1 MEKTDRI
8 ERGIELAR
16 AGKVHRSGDAFKVE
30 SASSASL
37 VYTVKADGSCDC
49 PDATERQTICKHA
62 FASVGRELAEL
73 LLDFRTATTLEELD
87 SKWDSTASVAAT
99 LARGFKLTMRHEY
112 ALQFGRIAQE
122 REAEKQMARQQA
134 RATPAA

>member
-16 AGKVHRSGDAFKVE
+16 AGKVHRHASGWNVE
-30 SASSASL
+30 SATNALRHYEVSPE
-37 VYTVKADGSCDC
+37 GSCTC

-73 LLDFRTATTLEELD
+73 LLDFRTTSTLEELD

-112 ALQFGRIAQE
+112 ALQFGRIVRE